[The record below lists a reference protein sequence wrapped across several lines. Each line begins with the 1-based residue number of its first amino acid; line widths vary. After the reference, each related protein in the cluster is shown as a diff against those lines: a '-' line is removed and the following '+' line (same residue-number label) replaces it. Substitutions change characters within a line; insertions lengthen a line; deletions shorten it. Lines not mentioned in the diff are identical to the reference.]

1 MNDSKCVPSVLVP
14 CKMYPFQKDKHVRII
29 KIKPGGA
36 GAAILGNYEKMFASP
51 ELYLSEGDFS
61 YKVFQ
66 SRMIVLFA
74 KFLVRFKI
82 SFVGTDY
89 NCLSYLCL
97 DNFEQIIM
105 NTFILSQG
113 WVSRGSKQWT

>member
-36 GAAILGNYEKMFASP
+36 GAAILENYEKMFASP
-51 ELYLSEGDFS
+51 ELYLSEGNFS

-82 SFVGTDY
+82 GFVGTDY
-89 NCLSYLCL
+89 NCSSYLCL

-105 NTFILSQG
+105 NTEQC
-113 WVSRGSKQWT
+113 